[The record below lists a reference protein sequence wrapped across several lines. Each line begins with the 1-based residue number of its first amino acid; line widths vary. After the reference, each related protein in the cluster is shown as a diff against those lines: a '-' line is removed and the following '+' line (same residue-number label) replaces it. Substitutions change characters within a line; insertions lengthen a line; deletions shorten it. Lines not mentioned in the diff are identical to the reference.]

1 MPAIPQARSGGH
13 VFLTPDVVPS
23 LYAADHGM
31 LTDAALTCATAGTL
45 QFHVDMM
52 DGRFVPAVGLSLRD
66 VRTIRAA
73 LPEARLHVHLMVA
86 NPEQQVEALAQAKVT
101 SLTFH
106 VEGMTNPKE
115 TLARVQDLG
124 LGVGVALCPE
134 TAPTCLADLRN
145 DIDSI
150 LIMLVSPGRPN
161 QTLIPAMFNKIRR
174 TRALFPDTVIVAD
187 GCLDEVT
194 IPTAFASG
202 ADILVCG
209 RSVFADHPGKTL
221 PRLAR
226 LLPAVRMSD
235 PGSVST
241 S

>member
-1 MPAIPQARSGGH
+1 MPVNPQARRGGH

-23 LYAADHGM
+23 LYAADHDM
-31 LTDAALTCATAGTL
+31 LVDAALACAAAGTL

-52 DGRFVPAVGLSLRD
+52 DGRFVPAVGLSLKD

-86 NPEQQVEALAQAKVT
+86 DPEREVEALAQAKMT

-115 TLARVQDLG
+115 TLARARELG
-124 LGVGVALCPE
+124 LGVGLALRPE
-134 TAPTCLADLRN
+134 TVPACLADLCN

-150 LIMLVSPGRPN
+150 LVMLANPGRPN
-161 QTLIPAMFNKIRR
+161 QMLIPAMFAKIREV
-174 TRALFPDTVIVAD
+174 RALYPDAVVVAD
-187 GCLDEVT
+187 GCLDEDT

-202 ADILVCG
+202 ADIVVCG
-209 RSVFADHPGKTL
+209 RSLFAAPPGKTL
-221 PRLAR
+221 PRLR
-226 LLPAVRMSD
+226 CLLPAVRMSD
-235 PGSVST
+235 PGSAST